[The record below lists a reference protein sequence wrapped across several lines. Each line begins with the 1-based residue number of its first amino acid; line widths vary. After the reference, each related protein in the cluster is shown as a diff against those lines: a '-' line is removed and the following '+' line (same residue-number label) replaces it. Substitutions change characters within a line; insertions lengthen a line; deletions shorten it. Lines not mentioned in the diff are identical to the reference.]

1 MFLTKNHTHYFDKP
15 LTKVTSPRTLP
26 DWNDTDSE
34 EDYQEVPPVSSINY
48 QYNLLDDENKPEI
61 IGVER
66 ANTSPKTHYLDDEE
80 LQKMANM

>member
-48 QYNLLDDENKPEI
+48 QYANKEKRGDKRRTG
-61 IGVER
+61 IGIRRGIRRGLTRVNR
-66 ANTSPKTHYLDDEE
+66 R
-80 LQKMANM
+80 